1 MKKQWK
7 RLVIAAVC
15 SSSVFAGTYY
25 WYKSTDLSSS
35 SHGNEKPLAY
45 VGKVVDDIQR
55 RPASRLL
62 WQLVN
67 QGEPLYNGE
76 AVRTSERGEVRIQ
89 FTDSDRYLDLEPESL
104 IVIKKTE
111 GEIALDLMEGSLF
124 VNAKAG
130 AADAAG
136 APGLVLSSAN
146 GKVDLSNASAA
157 LSKGRGSAVDV
168 QVLEGK
174 ASLKGK
180 DGQSKEL
187 TTGSFGALGS
197 SGFEFDRNNL
207 KVLTPVQSK
216 PIAMDAEDIKEIP
229 FQWSGFPP
237 NTEVALWVGPTRK
250 SVKFLTKAPLGKS
263 DLSTKLPF
271 GKHYWKLVASTPQG
285 QVVGESP
292 IYRTE
297 VIARYAPTVVFPTS
311 DAEIPANTTPFDM
324 SFKWQKGEDT
334 RSVTLEIW
342 SDAELK
348 QKIASKTFS
357 TEESYTLPALKSGTY
372 FWRMNSYY
380 IDSDKPVLGKLQ
392 KFSVKPVAQVRV
404 EAVKPP
410 VVPVNV
416 AFTMPE
422 NKPFYYV
429 GTPQINL
436 AWNADKVDQVSGYR
450 VKLHGENEDPATA
463 TSIDIKEN
471 KLTTPVAKPGR
482 YIASIEALDKEG
494 QVLGTSISQPLEVS
508 PLPNI
513 AAPGFI
519 PAQGVLQAGTDGRS
533 QLEWTSV
540 EGAKEYWL
548 TVKKDG
554 KELKRTKYTTNA
566 TALRNLLPGEY
577 DVEISA
583 VDTYGRLSEV
593 SPTRKLLVPDKSG
606 VRAPTLKKIKVN

>member
-7 RLVIAAVC
+7 RLVVAAVC

-25 WYKSTDLSSS
+25 WYKSTDQASS

-104 IVIKKTE
+104 IVIKKSE

-130 AADAAG
+130 ANDTPG

-157 LSKGRGSAVDV
+157 LSKGRGNAVDV

-174 ASLKGK
+174 ASIQGTDGK
-180 DGQSKEL
+180 SKEL

-197 SGFEFDRNNL
+197 GGLEFNKNNL
-207 KVLTPVQSK
+207 KVLSPLQHK

-229 FQWSGFPP
+229 FQWTGFPA

-250 SVKFLTKAPLGKS
+250 EVKLLAKAPVGKS
-263 DLSTKLPF
+263 ELATTLPF

-297 VIARYAPTVVFPTS
+297 VVARYAPTVVFPTS
-311 DAEIPANTTPFDM
+311 DAEIPANTNPFDM
-324 SFKWQKGEDT
+324 SFKWQKGDDT
-334 RSVTLEIW
+334 RSVTLEVW
-342 SDAELK
+342 ADSGLK
-348 QKIASKTFS
+348 QKIASKSFGS
-357 TEESYTLPALKSGTY
+357 EESYTLPSLKSGTY
-372 FWRMNSYY
+372 FWRMSSYY
-380 IDSDKPVLGKLQ
+380 VDSDKPLLGKIQ
-392 KFSVKPVAQVRV
+392 KFSVKPVEQVHV

-422 NKPFYYV
+422 NQPLYYV
-429 GTPQINL
+429 GTPQIGL
-436 AWNADKVDQVSGYR
+436 TWNTDKVDQVSAYR

-463 TSIDIKEN
+463 TSIDIKDN
-471 KLTTPVAKPGR
+471 KLTTPVSKPGR

-494 QVLGTSISQPLEVS
+494 QVLGTSTSRSLDVT
-508 PLPNI
+508 PLPI
-513 AAPGFI
+513 LTAPGFV
-519 PAQGVLQAGTDGRS
+519 PAQGVLQAGADGRS

-540 EGAKEYWL
+540 DGAKEYWL
-548 TVKKDG
+548 TVKKNG
-554 KELKRTKYTTNA
+554 KELKRSKYNSNS

-583 VDTYGRLSEV
+583 VDNYGRMSEV
-593 SPTRKLLVPDKSG
+593 SPARKLLVPDKSG